1 MNWEEMAPSEEIEA
15 AEWIGGRLHPFGQD
29 VGSVVPTGFEA
40 YARIFHPASRLAGR
54 EQVEVR
60 WSDVAE
66 WSGRTVH
73 PEMQFHTIAVPLPDR
88 DTRLQAWSYEPW
100 LGALSERQ
108 ARALVTLL
116 ARYTSTPNV
125 CWFCVWAGYGFFNT
139 SAVQWLSADSGVASH
154 LQAWWWRVRVNFQR
168 RKPVPQKGK
177 LVRLPARDYLLFKG
191 PLALALG
198 HRDGPNLWWPDDR
211 SWCVASEIDFP
222 YTYVGGPKKLIDEIL
237 AEPSLEA
244 LPAALDHGITAFSDT
259 VNTEGFVGL
268 EE

>member
-1 MNWEEMAPSEEIEA
+1 VDWEKLTPSEEIEA

-40 YARIFHPASRLAGR
+40 YVRIFHPASRLAGA

-73 PEMQFHTIAVPLPDR
+73 PEMQFHAIAVPIPHR
-88 DTRLQAWSYEPW
+88 ETRLQAWSYEPP
-100 LGALSERQ
+100 LGALSQ
-108 ARALVTLL
+108 GQVRALVGLL
-116 ARYTSTPNV
+116 ATHTATPDA

-139 SAVQWLSADSGVASH
+139 SGVN
-154 LQAWWWRVRVNFQR
+154 WR
-168 RKPVPQKGK
+168 KGK

-222 YTYVGGPKKLIDEIL
+222 YTYVGGPKLLIDEIL
-237 AEPSLEA
+237 ADPSLEA